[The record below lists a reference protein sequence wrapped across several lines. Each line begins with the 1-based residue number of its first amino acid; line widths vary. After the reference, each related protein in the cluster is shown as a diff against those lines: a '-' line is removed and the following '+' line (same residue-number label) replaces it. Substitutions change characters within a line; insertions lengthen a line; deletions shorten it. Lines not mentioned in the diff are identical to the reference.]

1 MTFALRYY
9 RKYFLKSDSYEIA
22 CNTLRECGYLER
34 RRLCLFL
41 PTYTYLEMLLPV
53 NFMTISI
60 SNLLENPA
68 TLHYFLVIFYII
80 SSLDLSNSGLE

>member
-9 RKYFLKSDSYEIA
+9 QKYFLKSDSYEVA

-60 SNLLENPA
+60 SNLENPA
-68 TLHYFLVIFYII
+68 TLHYFLVISYII
-80 SSLDLSNSGLE
+80 SSIDLSNSGLE